1 MITNRSIVSKDEI
14 AFDFIDPL
22 FAVVISLGFESITR
36 EPAFFGALRESWL
49 TSPQSIYGTRA
60 SFTIAVIGLSYLT
73 VIASLVGYHKSV
85 LAKNIKI
92 TTIWGLLRFGADI
105 LILGFYWLL
114 LVNYETFRFE
124 LYILVLVNV
133 LFVAWDSLKSREYSP
148 ESYDSK
154 QRRGVTVIWLLLF
167 TSLYGGYLLF
177 KAQSSLSGD
186 LVDWLALGFAI
197 LFTLLYRVHKEKP
210 KPRAYMERFAPH
222 LHWRFRRKTKALYI
236 YIAGPYTADTR
247 ERTESNVNRAIDAGI
262 LVFRKGHYPYVP
274 HLTDLVDKRA
284 KDIGS
289 PIAWEEFIAWDRPWI
304 RKADGL
310 LYLAPSKGADIELQ
324 EAKRLGKR
332 ISYSIDDIPE
342 RIGK

>member
-60 SFTIAVIGLSYLT
+60 SFTIAVIGLAYLT
-73 VIASLVGYHKSV
+73 VIASWVGYHKSV

-177 KAQSSLSGD
+177 KAQSSLSGAQGETKTQSIHGEICPTF
-186 LVDWLALGFAI
+186 ALEIQKEDKSTVYLHCRALHRGHSRKD
-197 LFTLLYRVHKEKP
+197 RV
-210 KPRAYMERFAPH
+210 ER
-222 LHWRFRRKTKALYI
+222 
-236 YIAGPYTADTR
+236 
-247 ERTESNVNRAIDAGI
+247 
-262 LVFRKGHYPYVP
+262 
-274 HLTDLVDKRA
+274 
-284 KDIGS
+284 
-289 PIAWEEFIAWDRPWI
+289 
-304 RKADGL
+304 
-310 LYLAPSKGADIELQ
+310 Q
-324 EAKRLGKR
+324 
-332 ISYSIDDIPE
+332 
-342 RIGK
+342 